1 MEERGEPML
10 SKRSQVHGLVV
21 GVLLASWLTG
31 CPEKGTLTDSFV
43 AQGPGNVDMLW
54 IIDNSKS
61 MFDARGQLAR
71 SFSAFV
77 DALPENSTT
86 QMAITTTQAW
96 PCGDSGLTG
105 SCDDSVGTAGRIRR
119 HEGHIALLDPNDSDD
134 QELFEQLAF
143 VDVHGLGFERPMQ
156 AALMAICEAVEL
168 PDVESDFV
176 FEDDDLDENFPS
188 DCSETNWEDAG
199 YGDHPYY
206 EACHCLPDEINYQW
220 YQDQEGQVHP
230 DVFPQLK
237 NANMGLLR
245 GDNPLHVVVVTDE
258 GDKTSELDD
267 YGGADCEEM
276 TGDELCDCR
285 LDHYLGL
292 LQSIV
297 PNLFV
302 SVIGPG
308 QGPGADEDI
317 RYNCN
322 PMSSDACPLEFL
334 FDSVTETGGSFSPIL
349 EWQADNET
357 CLEAD
362 FSPALADLVLH
373 HPAIEWFRLTAVPE
387 VNTIVVTIND
397 RDIPSYESGGSCVE
411 GGITTGGWS
420 YDGDRRG
427 VSIIGDCTAIAS
439 DAVKITYESAG
450 PVLVM

>member
-1 MEERGEPML
+1 ML
-10 SKRSQVHGLVV
+10 HHSRVYA
-21 GVLLASWLTG
+21 LAALMTCWLTG
-31 CPEKGTLTDSFV
+31 CPERGTLTDSFI

-54 IIDNSKS
+54 VIDNSKS
-61 MFDARGQLAR
+61 MFDAQGQLAR

-77 DALPENSTT
+77 EALPENSTT

-96 PCGDSGLTG
+96 PCGDSGLVG

-119 HEGHIALLDPNDSDD
+119 HEGHIAFLDPNDPDD

-156 AALMAICEAVEL
+156 AALMAVCEAVEL
-168 PDVESDFV
+168 PKVESDFV
-176 FEDDDLDENFPS
+176 FDDDSLEDHFPS
-188 DCSETNWEDAG
+188 GCSATNWEDEG
-199 YGDHPYY
+199 YGDHPYFQ
-206 EACHCLPDEINYQW
+206 ACHCLPDEIN
-220 YQDQEGQVHP
+220 QEDHP

-258 GDKTSELDD
+258 GDKTAELDD
-267 YGGADCEEM
+267 FGGADCEEL

-285 LDHYLGL
+285 LDHYIGL
-292 LQSIV
+292 IQGIV
-297 PNLFV
+297 PNLYV

-322 PMSSDACPLEFL
+322 PMSSDACPLDFH
-334 FDSVTETGGSFSPIL
+334 FDSVTLTGGSFSPIL
-349 EWQADNET
+349 EWDADAGE

-373 HPAIEWFRLTAVPE
+373 HPAIEWFRLTAIPE
-387 VNTIVVTIND
+387 PSTIVVTIND
-397 RDIPSYESGGSCVE
+397 EEIPSYESGGSCVVD
-411 GGITTGGWS
+411 GITSGGWS
-420 YDGDRRG
+420 YDGERQA